1 MKQTAVEWFEEKLE
15 QYVLTYG
22 NLPLNVLLNVSYK
35 FKQQAK
41 AMEEQQ
47 REDMYKK
54 GWFDAIETYGG
65 NKCQFEIH
73 NSTSSA
79 TICKWC
85 GKEKWQHK
93 TYEDNQ

>member
-1 MKQTAVEWFEEKLE
+1 MKDEKKLTAVEWLEDRYRPKSYITAEE
-15 QYVLTYG
+15 
-22 NLPLNVLLNVSYK
+22 
-35 FKQQAK
+35 FAQAK
-41 AMEEQQ
+41 EMEEQE